1 MTPFRKLVALVTLF
15 VVAVLM
21 FLLLAAASGAGD
33 IGVVELLVWFVL
45 LLVAE
50 MGVMYALGRAFALN
64 DRRRA
69 ARRAARGVDEA

>member
-1 MTPFRKLVALVTLF
+1 VSPFRKLVALLTLF

-21 FLLLAAASGAGD
+21 YLLLAAAASAGD
-33 IGVVELLVWFVL
+33 IGVLELLVWFVL

-50 MGVMYALGRAFALN
+50 MGVMYALGRAFARR

-69 ARRAARGVDEA
+69 AARRIADEG

>member
-1 MTPFRKLVALVTLF
+1 VSPFRKLVALLTLF

-21 FLLLAAASGAGD
+21 YLLLAAAAGAGD
-33 IGVVELLVWFVL
+33 IGALELLVWFVL

-50 MGVMYALGRAFALN
+50 MAVMYGLGRAFARR

-69 ARRAARGVDEA
+69 AARSRTDEG

>member
-1 MTPFRKLVALVTLF
+1 MSPFRKLVALLTLF

-21 FLLLAAASGAGD
+21 YLLLAAAAGAGD
-33 IGVVELLVWFVL
+33 IGAVELLVWFVL

-50 MGVMYALGRAFALN
+50 MGVMYGLGRAFARL

-69 ARRAARGVDEA
+69 AARSRTDEG

>member
-1 MTPFRKLVALVTLF
+1 MSPFRKLVALLTLF

-21 FLLLAAASGAGD
+21 YLLLAAAASAGD
-33 IGVVELLVWFVL
+33 IGVLELLVWFVL

-50 MGVMYALGRAFALN
+50 MGVMYALGRAFARR

-69 ARRAARGVDEA
+69 AARHIADEG

>member
-1 MTPFRKLVALVTLF
+1 MSPFRKLVALLTLF

-21 FLLLAAASGAGD
+21 YLLLLAAAAGAGD
-33 IGVVELLVWFVL
+33 IGVLELLVWFVL

-50 MGVMYALGRAFALN
+50 MGVMYALGRAFARR

-69 ARRAARGVDEA
+69 AGRSRTDGG

>member
-1 MTPFRKLVALVTLF
+1 VSPFRKLVALLTLF

-21 FLLLAAASGAGD
+21 YLLLAAAAGAGD
-33 IGVVELLVWFVL
+33 IGAVELLVWFVL

-50 MGVMYALGRAFALN
+50 MGVMYALGRAFARR

-69 ARRAARGVDEA
+69 ARSRADQD

>member
-1 MTPFRKLVALVTLF
+1 VSPFRKLVALLTLF

-21 FLLLAAASGAGD
+21 YLLLAAAAGAGD

-45 LLVAE
+45 FLVAE
-50 MGVMYALGRAFALN
+50 MGVMYALGRAFARR

-69 ARRAARGVDEA
+69 AARSTADEG